1 MLFFGGEG
9 GEKKQD
15 IDVSWYKWNMKI
27 SFKMEFEYTWNE
39 FISEEGWDLGIRTC
53 IPVILSVAV
62 IIASYFDQWMQ
73 KGRVNKVDKW
83 QHGEIGNSDLSRE
96 SGG

>member
-1 MLFFGGEG
+1 M
-9 GEKKQD
+9 
-15 IDVSWYKWNMKI
+15 
-27 SFKMEFEYTWNE
+27 
-39 FISEEGWDLGIRTC
+39 GIRTC
-53 IPVILSVAV
+53 IPVILSVAI